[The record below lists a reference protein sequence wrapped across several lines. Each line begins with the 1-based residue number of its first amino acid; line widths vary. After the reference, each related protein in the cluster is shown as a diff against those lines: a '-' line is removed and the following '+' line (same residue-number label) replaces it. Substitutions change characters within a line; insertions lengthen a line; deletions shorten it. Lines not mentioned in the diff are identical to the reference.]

1 MDERISAGYKTST
14 RREHRLQRLI
24 RALHVYARSTQTMRR
39 AHIRM
44 RVRRDLRTLDLDVS
58 RLALDPSMNAIHLRR
73 LLLAIN
79 IALES
84 QRRYNAR
91 LYSARRRGQASLCD
105 NFCSESFSAL
115 SHQVDI
121 RLLSGWDVDQAT
133 LLLIA
138 GQPAR
143 RVRFGARLSSARL
156 WRFLAVIRWEKIER
170 FDSGSRLG
178 KSSM

>member
-1 MDERISAGYKTST
+1 MPGFIRLGEEVKPVCVTIS
-14 RREHRLQRLI
+14 
-24 RALHVYARSTQTMRR
+24 
-39 AHIRM
+39 
-44 RVRRDLRTLDLDVS
+44 
-58 RLALDPSMNAIHLRR
+58 
-73 LLLAIN
+73 
-79 IALES
+79 
-84 QRRYNAR
+84 
-91 LYSARRRGQASLCD
+91 
-105 NFCSESFSAL
+105 CSESFSAL